1 MSAKS
6 NVERISLDSV
16 NETSV
21 RCALIAVAILLLT
34 VFPVAAQ
41 DLAIGLHPLER
52 NVAPPTLTERV
63 RVTYTPEAKGAEVT
77 GWIDLQVHV
86 RSDGTV
92 GDVEIVTSCL
102 GRIGGQREPNGD
114 PFQCRSADDYERVG
128 EAYRVNGFDSSFG
141 MDEQA
146 VTSMREL
153 VFTPGMREGNPVAV
167 RMIAKLTLHPT
178 SPE

>member
-102 GRIGGQREPNGD
+102 DASAVSASRTVI
-114 PFQCRSADDYERVG
+114 RS
-128 EAYRVNGFDSSFG
+128 N
-141 MDEQA
+141 
-146 VTSMREL
+146 
-153 VFTPGMREGNPVAV
+153 AV
-167 RMIAKLTLHPT
+167 RPMTMNESVRPT
-178 SPE
+178 G